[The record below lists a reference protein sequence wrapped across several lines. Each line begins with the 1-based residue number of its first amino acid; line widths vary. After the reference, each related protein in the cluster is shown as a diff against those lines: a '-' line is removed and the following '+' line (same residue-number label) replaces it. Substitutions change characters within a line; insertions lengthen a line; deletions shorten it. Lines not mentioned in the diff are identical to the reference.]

1 MASIL
6 VGESKGSY
14 KGLQAWHQ
22 GRGARSAQDLQF
34 QEIEIRNQYRF
45 PLSEALSSLNAFQS
59 EVSLYFSLA
68 NNRGFF
74 SLFLGRC

>member
-34 QEIEIRNQYRF
+34 QEIETGINIG
-45 PLSEALSSLNAFQS
+45 SHFQ
-59 EVSLYFSLA
+59 
-68 NNRGFF
+68 RH
-74 SLFLGRC
+74 